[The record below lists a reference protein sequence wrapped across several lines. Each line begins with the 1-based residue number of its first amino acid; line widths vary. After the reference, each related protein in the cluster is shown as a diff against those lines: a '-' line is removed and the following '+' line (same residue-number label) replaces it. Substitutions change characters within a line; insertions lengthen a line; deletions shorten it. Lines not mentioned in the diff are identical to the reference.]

1 MDSAWEAHLASTL
14 ASVYTCVGIHTHMST
29 HDAHHTHMF
38 TRKIKLQRSSW
49 IISLTVTHNLSYTPI
64 SFPMEEPNHDPS
76 TNAGTGPR
84 MRVSAVWQ
92 WRGLLKHLINLAK
105 PALAAETFILL
116 SSLNYSIPSKIHRS
130 STAVPWPLETVG
142 DLFGRWKC
150 FTCSCLPIWKI
161 IICALFI

>member
-29 HDAHHTHMF
+29 HDAHHTH
-38 TRKIKLQRSSW
+38 TCSPERSNYNVPLELFPW
-49 IISLTVTHNLSYTPI
+49 RWLTTCRIRP
-64 SFPMEEPNHDPS
+64 FPMEEPNHDPS

-116 SSLNYSIPSKIHRS
+116 SSLNYSIPSKIHRF

>member
-84 MRVSAVWQ
+84 MRVSVVWQ
-92 WRGLLKHLINLAK
+92 WRGILKQSSLPNQLEQ
-105 PALAAETFILL
+105 PRL
-116 SSLNYSIPSKIHRS
+116 SSCYLVWTTQSLQRSI
-130 STAVPWPLETVG
+130 VPLQQFHGLWRPLETCLEEENVFLVHVS
-142 DLFGRWKC
+142 LFEK
-150 FTCSCLPIWKI
+150 
-161 IICALFI
+161 